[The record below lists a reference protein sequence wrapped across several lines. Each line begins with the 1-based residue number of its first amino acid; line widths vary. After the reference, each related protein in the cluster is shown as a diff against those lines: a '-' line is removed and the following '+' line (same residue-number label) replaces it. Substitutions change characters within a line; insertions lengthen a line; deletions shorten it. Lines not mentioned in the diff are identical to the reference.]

1 MNDSHLF
8 KAAKEVS
15 KKADYTGG
23 NNIVQIGCVV
33 AYKGTILAKGYNTD
47 RTHTIQAQYNKYR
60 YNYKGNSYV
69 PDKCHAELTALN
81 KIRYLDIDFSKVRL
95 YVYREHKN
103 GHLAMARCCPSCL
116 AAAKDLGIE
125 TIAYTTPDGY
135 AIEKLRS
142 D

>member
-1 MNDSHLF
+1 MNDAHLF
-8 KAAKEVS
+8 KTAKECS
-15 KKADYTGG
+15 LKSDYTGY
-23 NNIVQIGCVV
+23 NQARIGCVAV
-33 AYKGTILAKGYNTD
+33 YKKTILAKGWNTD
-47 RTHTIQAQYNKYR
+47 RTHTDQAKYNKWR
-60 YNYKGNSYV
+60 FKDSGNNYMPEKL
-69 PDKCHAELTALN
+69 HAEQMCLS
-81 KIRYLDIDFSKVRL
+81 KIKYLDIDFSKVRL

-116 AAAKDLGIE
+116 AAAKELGIE

>member
-8 KAAKEVS
+8 KAAKEIS

-81 KIRYLDIDFSKVRL
+81 KIRYLDIDFSKVHL
-95 YVYREHKN
+95 YVYRSYRS
-103 GHLAMARCCPSCL
+103 GGLANCRPCKACENYAR
-116 AAAKDLGIE
+116 ALGIKH
-125 TIAYTTPDGY
+125 IHYTDESGY
-135 AIEKLRS
+135 CHLELV
-142 D
+142 